1 MPKLTSEA
9 VIEQLRVLAS
19 QIEEATPV
27 SKEQRA
33 LLKARTRRQPQHIVE
48 ASINVIGQS
57 ATVAQAVGQPLDQV
71 RQLQVEAIGWDAAAD
86 ELRTLLKAIESASIV
101 RRERLAFIGSQAY
114 LFGSQLAKDP
124 ANADLL
130 PQVEE
135 IKRLKALARR
145 KKTQP
150 APQQ

>member
-1 MPKLTSEA
+1 LT
-9 VIEQLRVLAS
+9 EQLRALKS
-19 QIEEATPV
+19 QVEEATPL

-33 LLKARTRRQPQHIVE
+33 LLKARTRRQPPHIVK
-48 ASINVIGQS
+48 ASINVIGTS
-57 ATVAQAVGQPLDQV
+57 ATIADAVGQPLDQV

-86 ELRTLLKAIESASIV
+86 ELRTFLKVLESASVV
-101 RRERLAFIGSQAY
+101 RRERLAFIGTQAY
-114 LFGSQLAKDP
+114 SFGSQLVKDP

-145 KKTQP
+145 KKTQS
-150 APQQ
+150 APRQ